1 MDKYAVLFNYFR
13 QCPYLK
19 NLMSIAAESNKGNTV
34 ILPQG
39 ASPAVQYQENFDV
52 NGYYNCT
59 IEPYPS
65 VYEDFQINCYE
76 WYDVNDTNPPQLNGN
91 VLTYEQ
97 VCGVCDWVKAQNE
110 ANNFPDI
117 GEMIISI
124 ECNPFVPQ
132 IRYVDPDTNT
142 VGYFITVRLR
152 YVNRTPRK
160 TVEYE
165 FTD

>member
-19 NLMSIAAESNKGNTV
+19 NLMSIAGEIDWENKV

-39 ASPAVQYQENFDV
+39 ASPAVQYQEKFDV
-52 NGYYNCT
+52 NGFYECV

-65 VYEDFQINCYE
+65 VYEDFQINCFVQSAPRDDSEPSQNY
-76 WYDVNDTNPPQLNGN
+76 N
-91 VLTYEQ
+91 VLKYNE
-97 VCGVCDWVKAQNE
+97 VVGVCNWVKAQNE

-117 GEMIISI
+117 GEMIVSI

-160 TVEYE
+160 AVEYE

>member
-1 MDKYAVLFNYFR
+1 
-13 QCPYLK
+13 
-19 NLMSIAAESNKGNTV
+19 MSIASESNKGNTV

-39 ASPAVQYQENFDV
+39 ASPVVQYQERFDTLG
-52 NGYYNCT
+52 GYECT

-65 VYEDFQINCYE
+65 IYEDFQINCYE
-76 WYDVNDTNPPQLNGN
+76 WYDVNDTNPPQFNEN
-91 VLTYEQ
+91 VLTYQE
-97 VCGVCDWVKAQNE
+97 VVGVCDWVKAQNE

-132 IRYVDPDTNT
+132 IRYVDPVTNT

-152 YVNRTPRK
+152 YVNRTQRK
-160 TVEYE
+160 TVEYGIE
-165 FTD
+165 D

>member
-1 MDKYAVLFNYFR
+1 MNKYAKIFEYFR
-13 QCPYLK
+13 QCPELK
-19 NLMSIAAESNKGNTV
+19 ELWSIAATEDVGRRV

-39 ASPAVQYQENFDV
+39 ASPAVQYQERFDTLG
-52 NGYYNCT
+52 NYECT

-76 WYDVNDTNPPQLNGN
+76 WYDVKDGSPPEKNEN
-91 VLTYEQ
+91 VLSLESVQ
-97 VCGVCDWVKAQNE
+97 SICDWVKAQND
-110 ANNFPDI
+110 ANNFPEI
-117 GEMIISI
+117 GEQIVSI

-132 IRYVDPDTNT
+132 IRYVNPEENT

-160 TVEYE
+160 TMEYASE
-165 FTD
+165 D

>member
-1 MDKYAVLFNYFR
+1 
-13 QCPYLK
+13 
-19 NLMSIAAESNKGNTV
+19 MSIAANTNRGNTV

-39 ASPAVQYQENFDV
+39 ASPVVQYRESFDTL
-52 NGYYNCT
+52 GCYECT

-76 WYDVNDTNPPQLNGN
+76 WYDVKDTNPPKYNEN

-97 VCGVCDWVKAQNE
+97 VCGVCDWVKEQNE
-110 ANNFPDI
+110 KDNFPDI
-117 GEMIISI
+117 GEKIISI

-152 YVNRTPRK
+152 YVNKTQRK
-160 TVEYE
+160 SVEYE
-165 FTD
+165 S